1 MKSRFSRN
9 AFNRFGSWDD
19 VPRAFSKFFVGSD
32 EWKDVLAISQT
43 ASPKTKRTKATHES
57 RINQK
62 SVTSRWPGKLDG
74 RPTYGDPIDFRGLR
88 HAPVNEQGVTLVQN
102 RF

>member
-1 MKSRFSRN
+1 MIRDTPTLNLYKVKSRFSRN

-43 ASPKTKRTKATHES
+43 ASPKQKEQRQLMNHGLIKRA
-57 RINQK
+57 
-62 SVTSRWPGKLDG
+62 
-74 RPTYGDPIDFRGLR
+74 
-88 HAPVNEQGVTLVQN
+88 
-102 RF
+102 